1 MADRGGSTVTESVS
15 LKQATLVILAFTKG
29 KSQLES
35 INMEK
40 TRGIVSIHI
49 HIERVIGMLRRT
61 KYTNLEGT
69 QPTDF
74 LACNP
79 HGPLHAQVP
88 MIDRILRVCS
98 ALVNVYP
105 TIVPLTSFI

>member
-29 KSQLES
+29 KSELEP

-40 TRGIVSIHI
+40 TRSIVSIHI
-49 HIERVIGMLRRT
+49 HVKRVIGLLRR

-74 LACNP
+74 LAFNP
-79 HGPLHAQVP
+79 HGPPHAEVP

-105 TIVPLTSFI
+105 TIVPFD

>member
-1 MADRGGSTVTESVS
+1 M
-15 LKQATLVILAFTKG
+15 
-29 KSQLES
+29 
-35 INMEK
+35 
-40 TRGIVSIHI
+40 
-49 HIERVIGMLRRT
+49 IGLLRR

-74 LACNP
+74 LAFNP
-79 HGPLHAQVP
+79 HGPPHAEVP

-105 TIVPLTSFI
+105 TIVPFD